1 MLFTAKSL
9 NTDLID
15 IVVIA
20 LAIII
25 ISMAFIILIGK
36 LINICCDSF
45 QIAFNFYI
53 KFNKEVTFLTL
64 LVALMEIWSRFTETI
79 LTLC

>member
-45 QIAFNFYI
+45 QIAFNLQI
-53 KFNKEVTFLTL
+53 FNCSNLYS
-64 LVALMEIWSRFTETI
+64 LVSDSIT
-79 LTLC
+79 